1 MQLSNGRPRRVTL
14 DLTPLIDVVLMLVI
28 FFMLT
33 TTFVLSPGVQVD
45 LPQGSSLQKP
55 RESDAIITIT
65 KDGAVYFQDA
75 QVSLETLQAV
85 LQRAQREQPQLR
97 VVIKADTQ
105 VQHGRV
111 VQVMDMA
118 KLVGIERL
126 AIATAPQQTAQPPEV
141 PEQN

>member
-1 MQLSNGRPRRVTL
+1 MQLSNGQPRRVTL

-65 KDGAVYFQDA
+65 KDGDVYFQDA

-85 LQRAQREQPQLR
+85 LQRSKAQQPSLR
-97 VVIKADTQ
+97 VVIKADTL

-111 VQVMDMA
+111 VEIMDIA

-126 AIATAPQQTAQPPEV
+126 AIATAPKQAAP
-141 PEQN
+141 